1 MTFSPYFVKLFMI
14 NKLVDYF
21 KLSFIELKKVVW
33 PDRKT
38 TIDHTV
44 MVVAISLG
52 VAGLL
57 GGLDFIF
64 TYLFNLLLK

>member
-1 MTFSPYFVKLFMI
+1 MI
-14 NKLVDYF
+14 NKLIDYF
-21 KLSFIELKKVVW
+21 KLSFVELKKVVW

-52 VAGLL
+52 LAGLL